1 MYYAVP
7 DPDCKLARSKV
18 QSILKEEPLKKELF
32 NDEPVLPQ
40 KSDVCVADILGD
52 DSVNPLYAG
61 FIEVFKATN

>member
-32 NDEPVLPQ
+32 NHEPALK